1 MGTSKRRKKKGTGKK
16 VRVAFRQNRS
26 KPARSKDWTEH
37 AHPED
42 SHETDTAQSEGVRA
56 KGALSRRRTIIVHDD
71 DEDTWRDL
79 KRGVVVA
86 MRGLYAEVDDGQD
99 VWPCTVRRILRT
111 RLIDERQ
118 PVTVGDRVGFRPGQ
132 TADESVREGVIE
144 RVAPRT
150 GQLRRK
156 AGRRIQTIVANV
168 DQALIVSSAA
178 EPTPKPNLID
188 RYIVAACAGGITPIV
203 CMNKVD
209 LDVDGAAGSLLARYA
224 GLGYAALA
232 TSAEQLVGIE
242 TLKDTLHE
250 QATVIV
256 GQSGVGKSSLLNA
269 VEPGLKL
276 RIGMV
281 GTQTQKGRH
290 TTTTAELLRL
300 KGGGYV
306 VDTPGIR
313 SFDLT
318 VIPRHQFEAYFAE
331 FVDCVA
337 DCSFPDCTHTHET
350 GCALKQAVEDGRI
363 HPDRYRSYV
372 QMFEDPG
379 VIE

>member
-1 MGTSKRRKKKGTGKK
+1 MGASKGKKKGKGKK

-37 AHPED
+37 ANPED
-42 SHETDTAQSEGVRA
+42 EHKDDTALSEGVRA

-71 DEDTWRDL
+71 EDAWRDL
-79 KRGVVVA
+79 TRGVVVA
-86 MRGLYAEVDDGQD
+86 MRGLFADVDDGQE

-111 RLIDERQ
+111 RLIGERQ
-118 PVTVGDRVGFRPGQ
+118 PVTVGDHVGFRPGQ
-132 TADESVREGVIE
+132 TADDSVREGVIE
-144 RVAPRT
+144 RVEPRT

-156 AGRRIQTIVANV
+156 AGRRIHTIVANV
-168 DQALIVSSAA
+168 DQALIVSSAG
-178 EPTPKPNLID
+178 EPSPKPNLID
-188 RYIVAACAGGITPIV
+188 RYIVAACAGDITPIV
-203 CMNKVD
+203 CMNKID
-209 LDVDGAAGSLLARYA
+209 LDLDGAAAALLARYA
-224 GLGYAALA
+224 GLGYATVA
-232 TSAEQLVGIE
+232 TSAEKHTGIE
-242 TLKDTLHE
+242 ALRETFEHK
-250 QATVIV
+250 ATVIV

-269 VEPGLKL
+269 AQPGLKL
-276 RIGMV
+276 RTGV
-281 GTQTQKGRH
+281 VAANTQKGRH
-290 TTTTAELLRL
+290 TTTTAELIRL
-300 KGGGYV
+300 GGGGYV

-337 DCSFPDCTHTHET
+337 DCRFPDCTHTHEI
-350 GCALKQAVEDGRI
+350 GCALKLAVEEGRV